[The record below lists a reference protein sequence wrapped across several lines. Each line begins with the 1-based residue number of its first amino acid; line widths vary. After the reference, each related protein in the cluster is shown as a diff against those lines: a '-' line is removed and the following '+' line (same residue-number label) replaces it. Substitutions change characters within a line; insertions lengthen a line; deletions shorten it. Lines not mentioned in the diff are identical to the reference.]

1 MNDSLILK
9 KCNLKKKKQEAVF
22 HYYRKLYCL
31 YLNKNL
37 KKKKTEKLTI
47 ANKNTSVD
55 EALVFLLTSV
65 IHVQII
71 KDIQG
76 QVRVKGQANIPYTQ
90 SIVPCINLTWAKT
103 RYIHIP

>member
-1 MNDSLILK
+1 MSLFEQKLK
-9 KCNLKKKKQEAVF
+9 
-22 HYYRKLYCL
+22 
-31 YLNKNL
+31 

-71 KDIQG
+71 KDIHG

>member
-1 MNDSLILK
+1 MSLFEQKLK
-9 KCNLKKKKQEAVF
+9 
-22 HYYRKLYCL
+22 
-31 YLNKNL
+31 

-47 ANKNTSVD
+47 ANKKTSVD

-76 QVRVKGQANIPYTQ
+76 QVRVKGQANTCIPYTQ
-90 SIVPCINLTWAKT
+90 SIVP
-103 RYIHIP
+103 

>member
-1 MNDSLILK
+1 MSLFEQK
-9 KCNLKKKKQEAVF
+9 LKKKKI
-22 HYYRKLYCL
+22 
-31 YLNKNL
+31 
-37 KKKKTEKLTI
+37 EKLTI

-65 IHVQII
+65 IHVQLI